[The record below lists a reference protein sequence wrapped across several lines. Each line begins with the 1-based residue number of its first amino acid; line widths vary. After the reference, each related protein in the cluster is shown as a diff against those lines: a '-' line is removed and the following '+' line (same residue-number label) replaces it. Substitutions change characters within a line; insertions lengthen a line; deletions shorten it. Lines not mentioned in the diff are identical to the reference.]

1 MYVCM
6 HVCMSAFNLT
16 AYIFY
21 YFLLKVLSFE
31 SSLSY
36 TFRDLDEMGNS
47 NDDSSKVALT
57 SNSLPAVIFFKIFFI
72 YYL

>member
-6 HVCMSAFNLT
+6 HVCMSASNLT

-21 YFLLKVLSFE
+21 FILKVLSFE

-36 TFRDLDEMGNS
+36 TFRDLDEIGNS

-57 SNSLPAVIFFKIFFI
+57 SNSLPAVNFF
-72 YYL
+72 

>member
-21 YFLLKVLSFE
+21 FILKVLSFE

-57 SNSLPAVIFFKIFFI
+57 SNSLPAVNYF
-72 YYL
+72 

>member
-6 HVCMSAFNLT
+6 HVCMSVFNLT
-16 AYIFY
+16 AYIF

-57 SNSLPAVIFFKIFFI
+57 SNSLPAVNYF
-72 YYL
+72 

>member
-21 YFLLKVLSFE
+21 FFFKVLSFE

-57 SNSLPAVIFFKIFFI
+57 SNSLPAVNYF
-72 YYL
+72 